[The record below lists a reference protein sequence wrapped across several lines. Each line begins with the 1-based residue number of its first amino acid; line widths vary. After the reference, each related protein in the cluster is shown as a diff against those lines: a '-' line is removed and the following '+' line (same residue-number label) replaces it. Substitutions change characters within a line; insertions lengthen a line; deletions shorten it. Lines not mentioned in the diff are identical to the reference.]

1 MGRVLKTLSAKI
13 LVSLGAMIFLV
24 PFAHGATITGTVK
37 GPDGAPFK
45 GAFVQAQNTKT
56 KITVN
61 VLSHKDG
68 SYRVEDLP
76 AGEYVLR
83 IRAIGYQAD
92 PRTGVTLEATQSAS
106 MDWALKPGTV
116 HWRDLS
122 LYQGEKLIPNILGKE
137 MVFGPTSNFR
147 DAPCQICHGFQTRM
161 ASVSRDL
168 EGAKDRVDYM
178 RARMHYLLGP
188 MVNDEQADRVAS
200 FIAAAFGPDSE
211 LPKSPADLPEYKNLV
226 RTFDDDAMN
235 IVYVEYDL
243 PGPNRMPWSAAPD
256 KEGNVWMP
264 YYGGANKIGKLDPE
278 TGMVREYDVPNPNA
292 VGIHSAYPGPDGNV
306 WLGEFGINKVGKFD
320 PKAEKLTEY
329 ADAYTPGKEGLV
341 AGGSKHTVR
350 VGADGIA
357 WSSGTRISRLDPKT
371 GKFTDFSE
379 PTYGVELDKD
389 GNCWFSEYNAVGK
402 IGRIDGKTL
411 EVKTWN
417 PPGSNTVYSRR
428 IQIDTD
434 GIVWFSQSGAGQIGR
449 FDPKTET
456 FKNYALPGPNASPYA
471 MKLDRNHDVWYSS
484 EYLDEVGRLN
494 TTTGKVTE
502 YPFPHS
508 EITSREYFL
517 DAQGRMWY
525 ATPSNNKVG
534 YFYLAGQG
542 AMAKNGGQ

>member
-1 MGRVLKTLSAKI
+1 MHRTPRILTLMS
-13 LVSLGAMIFLV
+13 AMIFLAA
-24 PFAHGATITGTVK
+24 FTHGATITGTVK

-68 SYRVEDLP
+68 GYRVEDLP

-83 IRAIGYQAD
+83 IRAVGFQAD
-92 PRTGVTLEATQSAS
+92 PRTGVTLTASQAAS
-106 MDWALKPGTV
+106 MDWALKPAPV
-116 HWRDLS
+116 RWRDLS
-122 LYQGEKLIPNILGKE
+122 LYQGEKLIPNIRGKE
-137 MVFGPTSNFR
+137 MVFGPLSNFR

-178 RARMHYLLGP
+178 RTRMHYLLGP

-200 FIAAAFGPDSE
+200 FIASAFGPDSA

-226 RTFDDDAMN
+226 KTFDDDAMN

-256 KEGNVWMP
+256 KEGNIWMP

-278 TGMVREYDVPNPNA
+278 TGNVKEYDVPNPNA
-292 VGIHSAYPGPDGNV
+292 VGIHSAYPGPDGSV
-306 WLGEFGINKVGKFD
+306 WLGEFGINKIGKFD
-320 PKAEKLTEY
+320 PKTEKLTEY
-329 ADAYTPGKEGLV
+329 ADAYAPGKEGLV

-350 VGADGIA
+350 AGADGIA
-357 WSSGTRISRLDPKT
+357 WSSGTRISRLDPRT

-379 PTYGVELDKD
+379 PAYGVELDKD
-389 GNCWFSEYNAVGK
+389 GTCWFSEYNAVGK
-402 IGRIDGKTL
+402 IGKIDGKTL
-411 EVKTWN
+411 DVKTWN

-428 IQIDTD
+428 IQIDSE

-456 FKNYALPGPNASPYA
+456 FKNYALPGPNPSPYA
-471 MKLDRNHDVWYSS
+471 MNLDRNHDVWYSS

-542 AMAKNGGQ
+542 ALARNGGQ